1 MRVFNCDACGHPV
14 FFDSVQCV
22 HCGATLAF
30 LPEQLHVA
38 CLRPVSGTRD
48 SVLWESLSSLT
59 SGKPPGRLYKMCSHR
74 GPVGQCNFALPA
86 DDPHA
91 LCESCRQTRWLPDL
105 SDPSNALRWTRI
117 EAAKRQLFYT
127 LARLGLGPRP
137 GEDGPR
143 FELLAD
149 LPGQAPVMTG
159 HANGTITLNVV
170 EADDAERARRR
181 QALHEPYRT
190 LVGHLRH
197 ESGHFFWD
205 RLVVGAGRIEEFRR
219 LFGDERQDY
228 GQALQNYYARNPM
241 DEQWRDNF
249 VSAYA
254 TSHPWED
261 WAESWAHYLHMVD
274 LLETAASYGTC
285 ITMPGGSGTS
295 TGSVTQPALCV
306 QDPFAV
312 HARPDFGTMLDQ
324 WVPLTLLTN
333 SLNRSLGHGDAYPF
347 ALSAGARR
355 KLEFVHA
362 AVNASATRQAAL

>member
-22 HCGATLAF
+22 HCGAFLAF
-30 LPEQLHVA
+30 LPQHLQVA
-38 CLRPVSGTRD
+38 CLRPAPHPHADT
-48 SVLWESLSSLT
+48 LWETLPS
-59 SGKPPGRLYKMCSHR
+59 PARAAAAPARLYKMCSHR
-74 GPVGQCNFALPA
+74 GPIGQCNFALPA

-117 EAAKRQLFYT
+117 ESAKRQLFYT
-127 LARLGLGPRP
+127 LARLGLAPRP
-137 GEDGPR
+137 GEEGPR

-149 LPGQAPVMTG
+149 LPGQTPVMTG

-190 LVGHLRH
+190 LLGHLRH
-197 ESGHFFWD
+197 ESGHFFWE
-205 RLVVGAGRIEEFRR
+205 RLVVGTGRIDEFRT

-228 GQALQNYYARNPM
+228 AQALQDYYARDPM
-241 DEQWRDNF
+241 DNQWRDSF

-254 TSHPWED
+254 TAHPWED

-285 ITMPGGSGTS
+285 IAVPAGSATP
-295 TGSVTQPALCV
+295 PALRV
-306 QDPFAV
+306 QDPFADP
-312 HARPDFGTMLDQ
+312 APDFDTMLDQ

-333 SLNRSLGHGDAYPF
+333 SLSRSLGQEDAYPF

-355 KLEFVHA
+355 KLEFIYLSVQAGA
-362 AVNASATRQAAL
+362 AGRRA

>member
-30 LPEQLHVA
+30 LPDRLHVA
-38 CLRPVSGTRD
+38 CLRPVEGTQD
-48 SVLWESLSSLT
+48 STRWEALSPAAKGESPT
-59 SGKPPGRLYKMCSHR
+59 GPLYKLCSHR
-74 GPVGQCNFALPA
+74 GPVGQCNFALRA

-91 LCESCRQTRWLPDL
+91 LCVSCRQTRWLPDL
-105 SDPSNALRWTRI
+105 SDPANALRWTKI
-117 EAAKRQLFYT
+117 ESAKRQLFYT
-127 LARLGLGPRP
+127 LARLGLAPRP

-149 LPGQAPVMTG
+149 LPGHAPVMTG

-170 EADDAERARRR
+170 EADDDERARRR

-190 LVGHLRH
+190 LLGHLRH

-205 RLVVGAGRIEEFRR
+205 RLVVETGRAEEFRT

-228 GQALQNYYARNPM
+228 GQALQNYYGRDPM
-241 DEQWRDNF
+241 DNRWLDSF

-274 LLETAASYGTC
+274 LLETAASYSTC
-285 ITMPGGSGTS
+285 IAMPGPLQEQE
-295 TGSVTQPALCV
+295 TQCM
-306 QDPFAV
+306 QDPFAT
-312 HARPDFGTMLDQ
+312 HAPPSFDTMLDQ

-333 SLNRSLGHGDAYPF
+333 SLNRSLGQDDAYPF
-347 ALSAGARR
+347 ALSMGARR
-355 KLEFVHA
+355 KLEFVHRAVGARA
-362 AVNASATRQAAL
+362 AGRGN

>member
-1 MRVFNCDACGHPV
+1 
-14 FFDSVQCV
+14 
-22 HCGATLAF
+22 
-30 LPEQLHVA
+30 
-38 CLRPVSGTRD
+38 
-48 SVLWESLSSLT
+48 
-59 SGKPPGRLYKMCSHR
+59 
-74 GPVGQCNFALPA
+74 
-86 DDPHA
+86 
-91 LCESCRQTRWLPDL
+91 
-105 SDPSNALRWTRI
+105 
-117 EAAKRQLFYT
+117 
-127 LARLGLGPRP
+127 
-137 GEDGPR
+137 
-143 FELLAD
+143 
-149 LPGQAPVMTG
+149 
-159 HANGTITLNVV
+159 VV

-205 RLVVGAGRIEEFRR
+205 RLVVAAGRVQEFRS

-228 GQALQNYYARNPM
+228 AQALQDYYARDPM
-241 DEQWRDNF
+241 DNQWRDNF

-274 LLETAASYGTC
+274 LLETAASYGTSL
-285 ITMPGGSGTS
+285 TVPGS
-295 TGSVTQPALCV
+295 TGTQSAVCV

-312 HARPDFGTMLDQ
+312 QAPPDFDTMLDQ

-362 AVNASATRQAAL
+362 AVSASAARQAG